1 VSSDRS
7 QVLIPGG
14 LAMRVA
20 ERLEEKSRVY
30 DGRVREAHRFSVFSF
45 QRALA
50 RGASPRPVFTGLT
63 KLVSVLYNN
72 QFVKENQSHP
82 PAIRDG
88 RSSPGCGSRSQAGAN
103 RIELHTAHR
112 DPQMGVIEGTGIEAV
127 LPDMS
132 GGSVRGVP
140 VGSVAP
146 VSELQSQA
154 EVAGGRGDDD
164 QVDVIGHETIAE
176 QGEPVEVDVSL

>member
-1 VSSDRS
+1 
-7 QVLIPGG
+7 
-14 LAMRVA
+14 
-20 ERLEEKSRVY
+20 
-30 DGRVREAHRFSVFSF
+30 
-45 QRALA
+45 
-50 RGASPRPVFTGLT
+50 
-63 KLVSVLYNN
+63 
-72 QFVKENQSHP
+72 
-82 PAIRDG
+82 
-88 RSSPGCGSRSQAGAN
+88 
-103 RIELHTAHR
+103 
-112 DPQMGVIEGTGIEAV
+112 MGVIEGTGIEAV

-154 EVAGGRGDDD
+154 EAAGGRGDDD